1 MNVSA
6 LRLMCPILIFE
17 FRIFVAWNFIKGLFS
32 SVLLFCY
39 IGCVNFGKQTFFLL
53 GFSEKRLFF
62 NNPLLLVS

>member
-6 LRLMCPILIFE
+6 LRLMCPILIIE

-39 IGCVNFGKQTFFLL
+39 VGCVNFGYHVFVVL
-53 GFSEKRLFF
+53 GFSEK
-62 NNPLLLVS
+62 S